1 MQTDNILAKSV
12 QLIVNNSS
20 SAGESMASLSQNP
33 FVTWIKFILTD
44 DKPNANEQRVPK
56 EEFANIIKTGMFM
69 PVKLSEQAAEA
80 LELNH
85 LGSKPIGTITHLR
98 ENEDHIEA
106 IAALWSAE
114 RPEDIDLIKQRFN
127 NGQPV
132 NVSWELKYDDS
143 ISETTDDGHI
153 NLRGVVMNAATIVD
167 LPSYMG
173 RTPVLAVASI
183 SKEANT
189 KFNTILAKISDGK
202 DLSEI
207 ETTILAEINE
217 ILIRGEN
224 EPMDTITREDHEKI
238 VNGLQADLDTFKKQL
253 ETATTT
259 IETLEPLK
267 VELEELKPKY
277 ATLEQFKNEA
287 DEAKQKQEKLDG
299 IRQKLNDAKITVD
312 DDFMNEKEEIL
323 LEMTEA
329 SLDFFIQEL
338 VAFSRKAVSNAD
350 AEASI
355 NLTSDLPGIDSSDDP
370 GNGRVSTRDAVEF
383 LRETFDK

>member
-1 MQTDNILAKSV
+1 
-12 QLIVNNSS
+12 
-20 SAGESMASLSQNP
+20 
-33 FVTWIKFILTD
+33 
-44 DKPNANEQRVPK
+44 
-56 EEFANIIKTGMFM
+56 
-69 PVKLSEQAAEA
+69 
-80 LELNH
+80 
-85 LGSKPIGTITHLR
+85 
-98 ENEDHIEA
+98 
-106 IAALWSAE
+106 
-114 RPEDIDLIKQRFN
+114 
-127 NGQPV
+127 
-132 NVSWELKYDDS
+132 
-143 ISETTDDGHI
+143 
-153 NLRGVVMNAATIVD
+153 
-167 LPSYMG
+167 
-173 RTPVLAVASI
+173 
-183 SKEANT
+183 
-189 KFNTILAKISDGK
+189 
-202 DLSEI
+202 
-207 ETTILAEINE
+207 
-217 ILIRGEN
+217 
-224 EPMDTITREDHEKI
+224 MDTITREDHEKI